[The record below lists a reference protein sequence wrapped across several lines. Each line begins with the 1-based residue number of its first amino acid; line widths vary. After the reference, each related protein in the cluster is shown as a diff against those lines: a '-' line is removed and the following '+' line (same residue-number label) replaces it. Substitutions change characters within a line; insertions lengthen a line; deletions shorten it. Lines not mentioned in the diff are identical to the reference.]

1 MLLNFSKSRMSVCNM
16 ERFPFN
22 QNFRKFGTSGKWY
35 RNFSEKFPEIPETGE
50 FSKCKISTENSGRKV
65 EWKENLRENFPKIWV
80 FVARSSSVL
89 EYLNDA
95 VPLATGSCRKFK
107 LDVLVEW
114 NAPKGHLPITKS
126 FQKIWLKSEWSKGFR
141 CRCSGEFPGATNH
154 LKR

>member
-1 MLLNFSKSRMSVCNM
+1 MYVTWSAFHLTKTFENLEPAANGTEISRKSFQKFRKRV
-16 ERFPFN
+16 
-22 QNFRKFGTSGKWY
+22 NFRNAKFQQKIPGEKLNAKKTSGK
-35 RNFSEKFPEIPETGE
+35 
-50 FSKCKISTENSGRKV
+50 
-65 EWKENLRENFPKIWV
+65 NFPKIWV

-89 EYLNDA
+89 EYLKDA